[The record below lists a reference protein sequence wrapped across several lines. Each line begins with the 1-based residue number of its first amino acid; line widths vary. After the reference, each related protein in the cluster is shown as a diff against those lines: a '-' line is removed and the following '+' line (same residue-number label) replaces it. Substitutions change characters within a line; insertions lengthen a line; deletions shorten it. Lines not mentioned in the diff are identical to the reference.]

1 MYAFDQKVNFTSF
14 NFQELLSVPIQ
25 TLTLFVKTKN
35 ELTDLLEISHLAYRV
50 DKVLSWL
57 KETKYLEEV
66 LCTPISTLEKG
77 IYPLQ
82 ENEFPTISLIRLST
96 LLSVLYN
103 IYEINDKKI
112 IFFKKELEIVGSK
125 LIYHS
130 NLVLNFCQINKSV
143 SRELFESGLMKMGS
157 EKLFLSE
164 LESLLV
170 SRIRF
175 LVLDEKCNR
184 DETKFEK
191 NWDDLIL
198 DLKGKSN
205 LHDMNREES
214 VLDEEKR
221 GQYAHYP
228 VLKPNE
234 QESSQSSF
242 KFNFLTQKYFSSSTQ
257 DSTKNQ
263 NLSVNNSC
271 HSEILDKKSDLKEK
285 QMENF
290 LEVHSQLSWGGNSRS
305 RNNSPTI
312 NPCSDTR
319 DESVQTGIR
328 NDILEVEKEKENL
341 NLSGYDVNK
350 FKAINQDDSISTTR
364 DSELSKSTTMS

>member
-57 KETKYLEEV
+57 KETKYLEE
-66 LCTPISTLEKG
+66 
-77 IYPLQ
+77 
-82 ENEFPTISLIRLST
+82 
-96 LLSVLYN
+96 
-103 IYEINDKKI
+103 
-112 IFFKKELEIVGSK
+112 ELEIVGSK

-157 EKLFLSE
+157 EKSE